1 MSPQEVEQL
10 LRQIPGVRGAAV
22 FAMPDSALGEMTVA
36 ALVVEKEIDRGA
48 VREEFMARGV
58 ARYKVPDQVFVVDAI
73 PLTNI
78 GKADKKLLR
87 VMAQACADDRQ
98 D

>member
-1 MSPQEVEQL
+1 
-10 LRQIPGVRGAAV
+10 
-22 FAMPDSALGEMTVA
+22 
-36 ALVVEKEIDRGA
+36 
-48 VREEFMARGV
+48 MARGV
-58 ARYKVPDQVFVVDAI
+58 ARYKVPDQVVVVDAI

-87 VMAQACADDRQ
+87 VMAQARADDRQ